1 MKTKKWIDFLL
12 YSNLF
17 ISICAAAITAE
28 TYLLIHSDINWLY
41 IIFVFFSTIL
51 LYAFP
56 SLFFAEEAF
65 SVNQSERH
73 RWIIENRNTLIG
85 FSVISSLVLAVTV
98 FFFPLKFILLM
109 IPNVVLA
116 FAYFF
121 PQTRLRS
128 ITGLKAIIVAF
139 VWTMVTYVYPFLLD
153 NLSLEKSLLGALER
167 FLFLIP
173 ICIIFNVRDVE
184 ADRIA
189 GVRTIPV
196 IYGVKPSII
205 SCLISLLLFCAFVFF
220 NRGFSAEAIA
230 LTASA
235 IITGILI
242 LKSSPEKD
250 DYFYSFWID
259 GMIILQAELII
270 MDSLL

>member
-1 MKTKKWIDFLL
+1 M
-12 YSNLF
+12 
-17 ISICAAAITAE
+17 
-28 TYLLIHSDINWLY
+28 
-41 IIFVFFSTIL
+41 V
-51 LYAFP
+51 
-56 SLFFAEEAF
+56 
-65 SVNQSERH
+65 
-73 RWIIENRNTLIG
+73 ENRNALIILSAISLITLAI
-85 FSVISSLVLAVTV
+85 TV
-98 FFFPLKFILLM
+98 FFFPLKFILWM
-109 IPNVVLA
+109 TPNAVLA

-128 ITGLKAIIVAF
+128 IMGLKAIVIAF

-153 NLSLEKSLLGALER
+153 NFSLEKNWNGALER

-196 IYGVKPSII
+196 IYGIKPSII
-205 SCLISLLLFCAFVFF
+205 TSIVSLLFFSALVFF

-242 LKSSPEKD
+242 LKSSPHKD
-250 DYFYSFWID
+250 DYFYSFWVD
-259 GMIILQAELII
+259 GVIVLQF
-270 MDSLL
+270 LLVWVIKL